1 MRINNYQYSYQN
13 PDLTRP
19 LNNINQDSKRPFNQ
33 FHNNNQFY
41 DNQIQQPQEYNDMI
55 QFSKNNTPSKN
66 EKPSSSFCSIW
77 FSTKTRLF
85 LILVLII
92 PVFIFSIY
100 VDKIEEKIA
109 YLNFFCRYNIFI
121 ISWFH
126 NTFYFDSNY

>member
-1 MRINNYQYSYQN
+1 MRNNNYQYSYQN

-19 LNNINQDSKRPFNQ
+19 LNNINQDSKTSFNQ
-33 FHNNNQFY
+33 FHNNNNQFY

-66 EKPSSSFCSIW
+66 EKPSSSFCSIL
-77 FSTKTRLF
+77 FSTKTLLF

-100 VDKIEEKIA
+100 VYKIEKKIG
-109 YLNFFCRYNIFI
+109 YLNFFL
-121 ISWFH
+121 
-126 NTFYFDSNY
+126 